1 MILRP
6 PPLPSFLSPPI
17 LYTRLLLSIRP
28 HLIIFPLL
36 KIPMTYSSTSDSD
49 TESTLSTDSCDSTS
63 PVSVPVFRPTHSQ
76 KLIVY
81 RLSKSKENTPVQR
94 RPVIRILSPPSPSR
108 TIFTIGAPFPP
119 LYRVTIV
126 SPPPA
131 ITSVSASYS
140 SRLFQPP
147 PRDVISTSIP
157 DTDCKADVDHS
168 LSSSSLSSP
177 LLLSASP
184 VLAGAEKEDKE
195 IELTKES
202 TDQMFAGM
210 LACAC
215 VAPPSNNYAER
226 LLLMAKIT
234 DLVNDMEADIAIIRD
249 TGWVIGDGNALFVTC
264 CSISY
269 DSPSV
274 LICTSIPPEFR
285 GHLGA
290 PNSYQKFLHD
300 VDRRRIAIETESIP
314 YMPSDRVSKLPQVSS
329 AWSSP
334 LCIPRTTSYLVLAS
348 AQAIAHALPC

>member
-1 MILRP
+1 
-6 PPLPSFLSPPI
+6 
-17 LYTRLLLSIRP
+17 
-28 HLIIFPLL
+28 
-36 KIPMTYSSTSDSD
+36 MTYSSSSDSD

-63 PVSVPVFRPTHSQ
+63 PVSLPVFRRTHSQ
-76 KLIVY
+76 KLIVC

-94 RPVIRILSPPSPSR
+94 RVVARPLSPPSPSR
-108 TIFTIGAPFPP
+108 TIFSIGAPFPP
-119 LYRVTIV
+119 LYRVTTV
-126 SPPPA
+126 SSPPA

-147 PRDVISTSIP
+147 PQEAISTSIP

-168 LSSSSLSSP
+168 LSSSSSLSSP

-210 LACAC
+210 LACVC

-226 LLLMAKIT
+226 LLLMAQIT

-249 TGWVIGDGNALFVTC
+249 TGWIIGDGNALLVTC

-274 LICTSIPPEFR
+274 SICTSIPPEFR

-290 PNSYQKFLHD
+290 YQKFLHD

-314 YMPSDRVSKLPQVSS
+314 YMPSDRVSKLPQVSL

-334 LCIPRTTSYLVLAS
+334 LCIPITTCYFVIAS